1 MPTSRGSDARATP
14 APTIIDS
21 AAIHTNR
28 CFMFASMLNNAAV
41 SPPWAASAGARS
53 GRERS

>member
-1 MPTSRGSDARATP
+1 VPTSRGSDARATP

-41 SPPWAASAGARS
+41 SPPWK
-53 GRERS
+53 